1 MTKSSGLPS
10 LALLCQRCGC
20 SETSCAS
27 CETPSDCSN
36 CVDCCCTDTHQSW
49 RKSRIATAVRVEY
62 FSSVWMMVEVI
73 GSIAVGMTAGS
84 FALLAFGGD
93 SLIELISGIAV
104 LEFLRQN
111 RSELES

>member
-1 MTKSSGLPS
+1 
-10 LALLCQRCGC
+10 
-20 SETSCAS
+20 
-27 CETPSDCSN
+27 
-36 CVDCCCTDTHQSW
+36 DTHQSW

-73 GSIAVGMTAGS
+73 GSMAVGLTAGS

-104 LEFLRQN
+104 LEFLRKN
-111 RSELES
+111 RSELESKRTQQITGALLFSLIPIIGFGAVYSYFAGVRA